1 LKANHEFMIGALLSI
16 PSFDLSAQ
24 VHQRLH
30 SRGFKEVTD
39 SNSTIMKL
47 LGPEGDRI
55 TELARKAGMT
65 KQSMGYLVDQLGE
78 AGYVERVADPRDAR
92 AVIIRR
98 TKKGWAYN
106 RAAAEEVAKLQEE
119 WTRLLGPAKM
129 KELKSLLA
137 ELVAKLGH
145 RYEGSYLEAVTR
157 PPGQRR
163 GSQARS

>member
-1 LKANHEFMIGALLSI
+1 MIGALLSI
-16 PSFDLSAQ
+16 PSFDLSAR
-24 VHQRLH
+24 VHHRLH
-30 SRGFKEVTD
+30 SRGFREITD
-39 SNSTIMKL
+39 SNSTVMKL

-55 TELARKAGMT
+55 TELANKAGVT
-65 KQSMGYLVDQLGE
+65 KQSMGYLVEQLE
-78 AGYVERVADPRDAR
+78 TAGYVERVDDPIDAR

-98 TKKGWAYN
+98 TKKGWAYT

-119 WTRLLGPAKM
+119 WTQLLGRAKM

-145 RYEGSYLEAVTR
+145 HYEGSYLEAVAR

>member
-1 LKANHEFMIGALLSI
+1 MIGALLSI
-16 PSFDLSAQ
+16 PSFDLNAR

-30 SRGFKEVTD
+30 SRGFREITD
-39 SNSTIMKL
+39 SNSTVVKL

-65 KQSMGYLVDQLGE
+65 KQSMGYLVEQLE
-78 AGYVERVADPRDAR
+78 AAGYVERVADRMDAR

-119 WTRLLGPAKM
+119 WTQLLGPAKM

-145 RYEGSYLEAVTR
+145 HYEGSYLEAVTR
-157 PPGQRR
+157 APGQRG
-163 GSQARS
+163 GSQVRS

>member
-1 LKANHEFMIGALLSI
+1 MIGALLSI
-16 PSFDLSAQ
+16 PSFDLSAR

-30 SRGFKEVTD
+30 LRGFREVTD
-39 SNSTIMKL
+39 SNSTVMKL

-65 KQSMGYLVDQLGE
+65 KQSMGYLVEQLE
-78 AGYVERVADPRDAR
+78 AARYVERVADPRDAR

-98 TKKGWAYN
+98 TKKGWTYN
-106 RAAAEEVAKLQEE
+106 QAAAEEVAKLQEE
-119 WTRLLGPAKM
+119 WTHLLGPAKM

-157 PPGQRR
+157 PPRQRR